1 MCGPMQDRD
10 PPQHPRMFEKLSKA
24 IREEEGDEGFL
35 QFGYQI
41 EFLPRQNCLA
51 IKVVLGDEGV
61 TRFERFGIHALGL
74 HRHGTPQ
81 SELDPE
87 HRRFAQHLL
96 RFANLNASEG
106 FYVVPRKHI
115 AFFLSKLA
123 KFPRVE
129 SLGDGSPAKFSEQPL
144 VPLVELLEQTKSHVK
159 LAASFQDSE
168 TLKEFPFAGA
178 TVFLGP
184 RVWAWVGGAFYPIKS
199 TVLSPM
205 LSDFNADGQLVL
217 TGDEAADFIQDYLP
231 QLARKPQMIL
241 PEGFHLPE
249 ILETQAEAVYSVR
262 EDTARDKLILEILFA
277 YGEHRVPP
285 HEQESEVLVEAV
297 KDGKKILVRRNLAYE
312 RETLAPFL
320 EQGFL
325 RVGPTR
331 FETGEDKALDF
342 VSQTLPKLKQEAD
355 LEGEEELRHF
365 KLFGD
370 LGALQLK
377 AKAAPAGIDWLE
389 MDLGF
394 EIDGIE
400 VPYEVVQ
407 TLIAQGKRYLHI
419 PGKGFARIQK
429 EDLQKL
435 EEKLAELEGEID
447 AGGRLR
453 LSGYHA
459 AYLDEMLRVDWSRHQ
474 DFGAMIRSLR
484 HSQEIPKRQ
493 LPPRLSAVL
502 RDYQHHGYD
511 WLHFL
516 HDHRFHGILADDMG
530 LGKTLQALAYL
541 QDRRDRQGPMPN
553 LVLAPTSVVFNWANE
568 AQKFTPELKVLILTG
583 PERKQLYEEIPSADL
598 VLTSYALF
606 RRDVEVLAKQRWRT
620 VVLDEAQN
628 IKNFRSKT
636 ALLVKELQSEQ
647 RWALSGTPLEN
658 HLSELWSIFDFLMPG
673 FLGSY
678 PHFKRKYQQPVEN
691 EQSAEQLDRLRRRIF
706 PFILR
711 RLKDEVAKEL
721 PPKTEVVQYC
731 EMTGDQQRL
740 YHEMLASCRRQV
752 FSEIEQKG
760 IERSHVSILT
770 ALLRLR
776 QVCCHPEL
784 LGPNFKKREIVSGKM
799 EAFQDL
805 VTEVL
810 SEGHRILVFSQFV
823 EMLSLLRIWLE
834 EEKIAYEYLDGR
846 TRRREEKIKRFN
858 GDASI
863 PVFLV
868 SLRAGGTGLN
878 LTGADYVIHY
888 DPWWNPAVQD
898 QATDR
903 VHRLG
908 QTKHVFSYK
917 LITKDSVEE
926 KILMLQERKRS
937 LAKGLLGADS
947 ALGKKL
953 KIEDLEYLFS

>member
-1 MCGPMQDRD
+1 
-10 PPQHPRMFEKLSKA
+10 
-24 IREEEGDEGFL
+24 
-35 QFGYQI
+35 
-41 EFLPRQNCLA
+41 
-51 IKVVLGDEGV
+51 
-61 TRFERFGIHALGL
+61 
-74 HRHGTPQ
+74 
-81 SELDPE
+81 
-87 HRRFAQHLL
+87 
-96 RFANLNASEG
+96 
-106 FYVVPRKHI
+106 
-115 AFFLSKLA
+115 
-123 KFPRVE
+123 
-129 SLGDGSPAKFSEQPL
+129 
-144 VPLVELLEQTKSHVK
+144 
-159 LAASFQDSE
+159 
-168 TLKEFPFAGA
+168 
-178 TVFLGP
+178 
-184 RVWAWVGGAFYPIKS
+184 
-199 TVLSPM
+199 
-205 LSDFNADGQLVL
+205 
-217 TGDEAADFIQDYLP
+217 
-231 QLARKPQMIL
+231 
-241 PEGFHLPE
+241 
-249 ILETQAEAVYSVR
+249 
-262 EDTARDKLILEILFA
+262 
-277 YGEHRVPP
+277 
-285 HEQESEVLVEAV
+285 
-297 KDGKKILVRRNLAYE
+297 
-312 RETLAPFL
+312 
-320 EQGFL
+320 
-325 RVGPTR
+325 
-331 FETGEDKALDF
+331 
-342 VSQTLPKLKQEAD
+342 
-355 LEGEEELRHF
+355 
-365 KLFGD
+365 
-370 LGALQLK
+370 
-377 AKAAPAGIDWLE
+377 
-389 MDLGF
+389 
-394 EIDGIE
+394 
-400 VPYEVVQ
+400 
-407 TLIAQGKRYLHI
+407 
-419 PGKGFARIQK
+419 
-429 EDLQKL
+429 
-435 EEKLAELEGEID
+435 
-447 AGGRLR
+447 
-453 LSGYHA
+453 
-459 AYLDEMLRVDWSRHQ
+459 
-474 DFGAMIRSLR
+474 
-484 HSQEIPKRQ
+484 
-493 LPPRLSAVL
+493 
-502 RDYQHHGYD
+502 
-511 WLHFL
+511 
-516 HDHRFHGILADDMG
+516 
-530 LGKTLQALAYL
+530 
-541 QDRRDRQGPMPN
+541 MPN

-583 PERKQLYEEIPSADL
+583 PERKKLYEEIPSADL

-784 LGPNFKKREIVSGKM
+784 LGPSFKKREIVSGKM

-834 EEKIAYEYLDGR
+834 EEKVAYEYLDGR

>member
-1 MCGPMQDRD
+1 MQDHD
-10 PPQHPRMFEKLSKA
+10 TPQHPRLFEKLSQTL
-24 IREEEGDEGFL
+24 REDEAGFL
-35 QFGYQI
+35 QLGYHI
-41 EFLPRQNCLA
+41 EFLPRHGVLA
-51 IKVVLGDEGV
+51 IKVVQGDEV
-61 TRFERFGIHALGL
+61 ITRFEKFGIHALGL
-74 HRHGTPQ
+74 HREGTPQ
-81 SELDPE
+81 SELDPD

-106 FYVVPRKHI
+106 FYAVPRKHI

-123 KFPRVE
+123 KFPQVE
-129 SLGDGSPAKFSEQPL
+129 FMGDRGLVRFSEQAL
-144 VPLVELLEQTKSHVK
+144 VPLVELLEQTKSHVRMR
-159 LAASFQDSE
+159 ASFQDAD
-168 TLKEFPFAGA
+168 TLKEYSFGA
-178 TVFLGP
+178 ASVFVGP
-184 RVWAWVGGAFYPIKS
+184 RIWILIGETFYPIKT

-205 LSDFNADGQLVL
+205 LSDFTLEGELVL
-217 TGDEAADFIQDYLP
+217 TGNEAADFIQDYLP

-241 PEGFHLPE
+241 PEGFHVPE
-249 ILETQAEAVYSVR
+249 ILEAKPETVYSIR
-262 EDTARDKLILEILFA
+262 EDTVEGKLILDILFS

-285 HEQESEVLVEAV
+285 YEQEGDVLVEIPQE
-297 KDGKKILVRRNLAYE
+297 GKKLLIRRDLAFE
-312 RETLAPFL
+312 KETLGRFI
-320 EQGFL
+320 EQGFH

-331 FETGEDKALDF
+331 FETGEEKALDF
-342 VSQTLPKLKQEAD
+342 IAETLPKMKEQES
-355 LEGEEELRHF
+355 LEGEDALQHF

-370 LGALQLK
+370 LGAVQLK
-377 AKAAPAGIDWLE
+377 ARAVSGGIDWLE
-389 MDLGF
+389 MDLAF
-394 EIDGIE
+394 EIDGME

-407 TLIAQGKRYLHI
+407 TLIAQGKRYLHL

-435 EEKLAELEGEID
+435 EEKLAELEGELD
-447 AGGRLR
+447 ASGHLR
-453 LSGYHA
+453 VSSYHA
-459 AYLDEMLRVDWSRHQ
+459 AYLDETLSIDWTQRQ
-474 DFGAMIRSLR
+474 DFGSMIRSLR
-484 HSQEIPKRQ
+484 HSSEIPQRE
-493 LPPRLSAVL
+493 LPASLSAVL

-516 HDHRFHGILADDMG
+516 NDHRFHGILADDMG
-530 LGKTLQALAYL
+530 LGKTIQALAYL
-541 QDRRDRQGPMPN
+541 QDRHDRQGSMPN
-553 LVLAPTSVVFNWANE
+553 LILAPTSVVFNWANE
-568 AQKFTPELKVLILTG
+568 AQKFTPNLKVLILTG
-583 PERKQLYEEIPSADL
+583 PDRKKLFKEIAEADL

-606 RRDVEVLAKQRWRT
+606 RRDVEVLTQQKWRT

-636 ALLVKELQSEQ
+636 ALLVKELQAEQ

-691 EQSAEQLDRLRRRIF
+691 EQSSEQLERLRRRIF

-731 EMTGDQQRL
+731 EMTGEQQKL
-740 YHEMLASCRRQV
+740 YHEVLASCRRQV
-752 FSEIEQKG
+752 FAEVEQKG
-760 IERSHVSILT
+760 IERSQVSILT

-784 LGPNFKKREIVSGKM
+784 LGPTFKKRDIASGKM
-799 EAFQDL
+799 ETFQDL

-823 EMLSLLRIWLE
+823 EMLSLLRLWLDK
-834 EEKIAYEYLDGR
+834 EKIAYEYLDGR
-846 TRRREEKIKRFN
+846 TRRREDKIKRFN
-858 GDASI
+858 TDENI
-863 PVFLV
+863 PIFLV

-937 LAKGLLGADS
+937 LAKGLLGSDS

>member
-1 MCGPMQDRD
+1 MGGSMQDRD
-10 PPQHPRMFEKLSKA
+10 SPTQSSVYAGPAPA
-24 IREEEGDEGFL
+24 GGVDDEGFL
-35 QFGYQI
+35 QLAYQV
-41 EFLPRQNCLA
+41 EYLPRQNILA
-51 IKVVLGDEGV
+51 IKAFLGEEPV

-74 HRHGTPQ
+74 HRHGTPK

-106 FYVVPRKHI
+106 FYAVPRKHI

-123 KFPRVE
+123 KFGAVE
-129 SLGDGSPAKFSEQPL
+129 FFDGRGAVKFSEVAL
-144 VPLVELLEQTKSHVK
+144 VPLVELLEQSKSHVRMR
-159 LAASFQDSE
+159 ASFQVGE
-168 TLKEFPFAGA
+168 TQREFAFAAA
-178 TVFLGP
+178 TVFVGP
-184 RVWAWVGGAFYPIKS
+184 RIWALAGDTFYSVKS

-205 LSDFNADGQLVL
+205 LSDFNAEGELVL
-217 TGDEAADFIQDYLP
+217 TGAEAADFIQDYLP
-231 QLARKPQMIL
+231 QLARRPQMIL
-241 PEGFHLPE
+241 PEGFHLPDV
-249 ILETQAEAVYSVR
+249 LEVKPEAVYAVR
-262 EDTARDKLILEILFA
+262 EDRTGEKLILEIHFS
-277 YGEHRVPP
+277 YGGYRVAPY
-285 HEQESEVLVEAV
+285 EQETDVLVEIAQA
-297 KDGKKILVRRNLAYE
+297 DKKLLIRRDLAFE
-312 RETLAPFL
+312 RETLQPFL
-320 EQGFL
+320 EQGFH

-331 FETGEDKALDF
+331 FETGEEQALDF
-342 VSQTLPKLKQEAD
+342 VSSSLPRLKEAGG
-355 LEGEEELRHF
+355 LEGEAGLQHF
-365 KLFGD
+365 RLFGD

-377 AKAAPAGIDWLE
+377 AKAGGAGIDWLE
-389 MDLGF
+389 MDLNF

-400 VPYEVVQ
+400 IPYEVVQ
-407 TLIAQGKRYLHI
+407 TLIAQGKRYIHL
-419 PGKGFARIQK
+419 PGKGFARIRK
-429 EDLQKL
+429 EELLKIED
-435 EEKLAELEGEID
+435 KLAELEGEVD
-447 AGGRLR
+447 AQGHLKI
-453 LSGYHA
+453 SAYHA
-459 AYLDEMLRVDWSRHQ
+459 AYLDETLQVDWSRKQ
-474 DFGAMIRSLR
+474 DFGAMIHSLR
-484 HSQEIPKRQ
+484 HAQEIPKRD
-493 LPPRLSAVL
+493 LPQHLSEVL

-516 HDHRFHGILADDMG
+516 HDHRLHGILADDMG

-541 QDRRDRQGPMPN
+541 QDRRDRHGSMPN

-568 AQKFTPELKVLILTG
+568 AKKFTPELKVLILSG
-583 PERKQLYEEIPSADL
+583 PERKQFYEEIPAADL

-606 RRDVEVLAKQRWRT
+606 RRDVEVLTKQRWRT
-620 VVLDEAQN
+620 VILDEAQN

-691 EQSAEQLDRLRRRIF
+691 DQSAEQMERLRRRIF
-706 PFILR
+706 PFVLR

-721 PPKTEVVQYC
+721 PPKTEVTQYC
-731 EMTGDQQRL
+731 EMTSEQQKL

-760 IERSHVSILT
+760 IERSQVSILT

-784 LGPNFKKREIVSGKM
+784 LGPTFQKRSIVSGKM
-799 EAFQDL
+799 ETFQDL

-834 EEKIAYEYLDGR
+834 EEGIAYEYLDGR
-846 TRRREEKIKRFN
+846 TRKREEKIKRFN
-858 GDASI
+858 SDPNI
-863 PVFLV
+863 PIFLV

-908 QTKHVFSYK
+908 QTKHVFAYK

-926 KILMLQERKRS
+926 KILLLQERKRS

>member
-1 MCGPMQDRD
+1 MQDRD
-10 PPQHPRMFEKLSKA
+10 PTQHPRMFEKLSKA

-35 QFGYQI
+35 QFDYEI
-41 EFLPRQNCLA
+41 EFVPRQNVLA
-51 IKVVLGDEGV
+51 LKVLLGDEV
-61 TRFERFGIHALGL
+61 ITRFERFGIHALGL

-106 FYVVPRKHI
+106 FFVVPRKHI

-123 KFPRVE
+123 KFPKVE
-129 SLGDGSPAKFSEQPL
+129 LLGGGTAAKFSEQPL

-159 LAASFQDSE
+159 LIASFQDSE
-168 TLKEFPFAGA
+168 TLQEFPFAGA
-178 TVFLGP
+178 NVFLGP
-184 RVWAWVGGAFYPIKS
+184 RIWAWVGACFYPIKS
-199 TVLSPM
+199 SVLSPM
-205 LSDFNADGQLVL
+205 LSDFSSDGQLVL
-217 TGDEAADFIQDYLP
+217 KGNEAADFIQDYLP

-241 PEGFHLPE
+241 PEGFHMPE
-249 ILETQAEAVYSVR
+249 ILETAVEVVYSVH
-262 EDTARDKLILEILFA
+262 EDTAHDKLILDILFK
-277 YGEHRVPP
+277 YGEYRVPP
-285 HEQESEVLVEAV
+285 YEQEADVLVEV
-297 KDGKKILVRRNLAYE
+297 EKEGKRILVRRNLAYE

-320 EQGFL
+320 EQGFH

-331 FETGEDKALDF
+331 FETGEEKALDF
-342 VSQTLPKLKQEAD
+342 VSQTLPKLKQETQI
-355 LEGEEELRHF
+355 EGEDTLQHF

-370 LGALQLK
+370 VGTLQLK
-377 AKAAPAGIDWLE
+377 ARAAPGGIDWLE

-407 TLIAQGKRYLHI
+407 TLIAQGKRYLHL

-429 EDLQKL
+429 EDLVKL
-435 EEKLAELEGEID
+435 EEKLAELEGELD
-447 AGGRLR
+447 ATGRLR
-453 LSGYHA
+453 VSGYHA
-459 AYLDEMLRVDWSRHQ
+459 AYLDETLKVDWSRHQ
-474 DFGAMIRSLR
+474 DFGSMIRSLR
-484 HSQEIPKRQ
+484 NSSEIPQRE
-493 LPPRLSAVL
+493 LPSHLASVL

-511 WLHFL
+511 WLQFL

-541 QDRRDRQGPMPN
+541 QDRRNRHGSVPN

-583 PERKQLYEEIPSADL
+583 PERKKLYDEIATADI

-606 RRDVEVLAKQRWRT
+606 RRDVEVLSKQQWRT
-620 VVLDEAQN
+620 VILDEAQN

-636 ALLVKELQSEQ
+636 ALLVKELKAEQ

-678 PHFKRKYQQPVEN
+678 PHFKRKYQQPVEA
-691 EQSAEQLDRLRRRIF
+691 EQSVEQLDRLRRRIF

-731 EMTGDQQRL
+731 EMTSEQQKL

-752 FSEIEQKG
+752 FSDIEQKG
-760 IERSHVSILT
+760 IERSQVSILT

-784 LGPNFKKREIVSGKM
+784 LGPNFQKREIVSGKM

-823 EMLSLLRIWLE
+823 EMLSLLRLWLD

-846 TRRREEKIKRFN
+846 TRRREERIKRFN
-858 GDASI
+858 SDPSI
-863 PVFLV
+863 PIFLV

-878 LTGADYVIHY
+878 LTSADYVIHY

-926 KILMLQERKRS
+926 KILTLQEKKRS
-937 LAKGLLGADS
+937 LAKGLLGSDS

>member
-1 MCGPMQDRD
+1 MQGIFDKRS
-10 PPQHPRMFEKLSKA
+10 QGIGE
-24 IREEEGDEGFL
+24 EEEGFL
-35 QFGYQI
+35 ELTYQL
-41 EFLPRQNCLA
+41 EYLPRQNILA
-51 IKVVLGDEGV
+51 IKAYLGDELI

-74 HRHGTPQ
+74 HRQGTPQ
-81 SELDPE
+81 SELDPD

-96 RFANLNASEG
+96 RFANLNPSEG
-106 FYVVPRKHI
+106 FYAVPRKHI
-115 AFFLSKLA
+115 AFFLSKLS
-123 KFPRVE
+123 KFKQVDFFDERGPVR
-129 SLGDGSPAKFSEQPL
+129 FFEQGL
-144 VPLVELLEQTKSHVK
+144 VPLVELLEQSKSHVK
-159 LAASFQDSE
+159 LSASFQDSE
-168 TLKEFPFAGA
+168 TLQEFPFAQA
-178 TVFLGP
+178 TVFVGP
-184 RVWAWVGGAFYPIKS
+184 RVWALVADGFFPVKS
-199 TVLSPM
+199 SVLADM
-205 LSDFNADGQLVL
+205 LGDFNAEGVLVL
-217 TGDEAADFIQDYLP
+217 SGNEAADFIQDYLP
-231 QLARKPQMIL
+231 QLSRKPQMIL

-249 ILETQAEAVYSVR
+249 ILEAKPEAVYAVS
-262 EDTARDKLILEILFA
+262 EDRNADKLILDIHFSYA
-277 YGEHRVPP
+277 GHRVSP
-285 HEQESEVLVEAV
+285 HEQESDVLVEV
-297 KDGKKILVRRNLAYE
+297 EVEGKKILIRRDTSYE
-312 RETLAPFL
+312 HDVLQPFL
-320 EQGFL
+320 EQGFR

-331 FETGEDKALDF
+331 WETGEEQALDF
-342 VSQTLPKLKQEAD
+342 ISQTLPQLKESHG
-355 LEGEEELRHF
+355 LEGEEALQHF
-365 KLFGD
+365 RLFGD
-370 LGALQLK
+370 LGQVQLK
-377 AKAAPAGIDWLE
+377 AKARGAGIDWLE
-389 MDLGF
+389 MDLSF
-394 EIDGIE
+394 EVDGIE

-407 TLIAQGKRYLHI
+407 TLMAQGKRYLHL
-419 PGKGFARIQK
+419 PGKGFARIRK
-429 EDLQKL
+429 EELTQL
-435 EEKLAELEGEID
+435 EEKLSELEGEID
-447 AGGRLR
+447 SHGRLR
-453 LSGYHA
+453 VSAYHA
-459 AYLDEMLRVDWSRHQ
+459 AYIDETLSVDWSQRQ
-474 DFGAMIRSLR
+474 DFGNMIRSLR
-484 HSQEIPKRQ
+484 YSQEIPRRD
-493 LPPRLSAVL
+493 LPQHLGSVL

-541 QDRRDRQGPMPN
+541 QDRRDRHGSMPN
-553 LVLAPTSVVFNWANE
+553 LILAPTSVVFNWASE
-568 AQKFTPELKVLILTG
+568 AAKFTPELKVLILSG
-583 PERKQLYEEIPSADL
+583 PERKKLYDEIADADL

-606 RRDVEVLAKQRWRT
+606 RRDVEILTKQRWRT

-636 ALLVKELQSEQ
+636 ALLVKELQAEQ

-678 PHFKRKYQQPVEN
+678 PHFKRKYQHPVEN
-691 EQSAEQLDRLRRRIF
+691 EQNTEQLERLRKRIF
-706 PFILR
+706 PFVLR

-721 PPKTEVVQYC
+721 PPKTEVTQYC
-731 EMTGDQQRL
+731 EMTPEQQRL
-740 YHEMLASCRRQV
+740 YHEVLASCRRQV
-752 FSEIEQKG
+752 FSEIEQRG
-760 IERSHVSILT
+760 IERSQVSILT

-784 LGPNFKKREIVSGKM
+784 LGPTFEKRGIVSGKM
-799 EAFQDL
+799 ETFQDL

-834 EEKIAYEYLDGR
+834 KEKVAYEYLDGR
-846 TRRREEKIKRFN
+846 TRKRQDKIKRFN
-858 GDASI
+858 TDESI
-863 PVFLV
+863 PIFLV

-937 LAKGLLGADS
+937 LARGLLGSDS